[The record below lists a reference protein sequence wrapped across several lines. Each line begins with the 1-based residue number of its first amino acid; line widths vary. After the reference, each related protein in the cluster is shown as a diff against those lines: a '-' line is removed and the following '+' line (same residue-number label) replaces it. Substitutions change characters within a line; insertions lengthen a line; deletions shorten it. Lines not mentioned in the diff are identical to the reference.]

1 MNLRRSLP
9 LVIGAA
15 VAALLLAAGGA
26 TPAVAGDSSGS
37 QLVIAVEAPLS
48 GSQAGNGKDIARGV
62 RLAVQQA
69 NASGGVLGRT
79 VRLVELDDQA
89 DPSLAAAM
97 VKQAQAAGAVAV
109 VGPYNSSVGVVNLPG
124 YLKAGIVPVHLVSTN
139 DVDGMGVTVQPKNN
153 QISPVETAYAESIG
167 ATSIVMLVDPSTYTQ
182 GMANRFAKTMTADGA
197 IVTSIPITEGQS
209 DYTSEVAQALA
220 GVPDLVYVST
230 YYPEG
235 AKIAQ
240 ALAKSK
246 LPTRCFMG
254 LANVDAAFVSEAGII
269 ASQRCVFS
277 GLPEAPQFP
286 GKPAKAYV
294 AEYEKA
300 FGKTP
305 GVWGIFSYDSTR
317 LLFAAMEKAGTTAFS
332 PVLANL
338 DHAKGF
344 GGATGSITI
353 EPSTGNRKD
362 VPVFILRVDDRGVF
376 RVEQ

>member
-1 MNLRRSLP
+1 MAALP
-9 LVIGAA
+9 LFERLPCVPEAIRDSPRYVADHVIRHYQGRT
-15 VAALLLAAGGA
+15 LGDLAASLGTVPEPLVRALGA
-26 TPAVAGDSSGS
+26 
-37 QLVIAVEAPLS
+37 Q
-48 GSQAGNGKDIARGV
+48 
-62 RLAVQQA
+62 
-69 NASGGVLGRT
+69 
-79 VRLVELDDQA
+79 
-89 DPSLAAAM
+89 
-97 VKQAQAAGAVAV
+97 
-109 VGPYNSSVGVVNLPG
+109 
-124 YLKAGIVPVHLVSTN
+124 
-139 DVDGMGVTVQPKNN
+139 
-153 QISPVETAYAESIG
+153 
-167 ATSIVMLVDPSTYTQ
+167 
-182 GMANRFAKTMTADGA
+182 
-197 IVTSIPITEGQS
+197 
-209 DYTSEVAQALA
+209 VAQALA

-376 RVEQ
+376 RVAQ